1 MKIYDN
7 LVLKLMQQTSLLRRQ
22 TLDIINMWETGTEVF
37 FSFKKRVQINEL
49 LLVNEPIVK
58 SISPKQCYIS
68 CQYNNMTHFI
78 EMALII

>member
-37 FSFKKRVQINEL
+37 FFFQKKGS
-49 LLVNEPIVK
+49 K
-58 SISPKQCYIS
+58 
-68 CQYNNMTHFI
+68 
-78 EMALII
+78 